1 MLDKEEI
8 LALVSNELQ
17 NCELSNEWVSNK
29 KTAEAYYR
37 GDLPR
42 GPEIPG
48 RSSVTSTDVADAV
61 EWILP
66 SIVESL
72 SGKAVKFRP
81 CSAADEAQAE
91 LETDY
96 AHFLFNEENNGY
108 LNLYTAAKDALL
120 TGVGVMK
127 CYYDNT
133 PERVVERYDG
143 LQEPQLQALLADSMV
158 EVTEIERSETD
169 GISVTVARITKAG
182 PRGGRDGSP

>member
-1 MLDKEEI
+1 MLDQEEV

-17 NCELSNEWVSNK
+17 NCELSNEWVSRKN
-29 KTAEAYYR
+29 TAEAYYR

-81 CSAADEAQAE
+81 C
-91 LETDY
+91 L
-96 AHFLFNEENNGY
+96 
-108 LNLYTAAKDALL
+108 LYTSPSPRDR
-120 TGVGVMK
+120 T
-127 CYYDNT
+127 
-133 PERVVERYDG
+133 
-143 LQEPQLQALLADSMV
+143 
-158 EVTEIERSETD
+158 RSRMP
-169 GISVTVARITKAG
+169 SSA
-182 PRGGRDGSP
+182 